1 MVKMSSD
8 LISANFNLLKMV
20 HTYFCFSI
28 LFFISLAF
36 FLRFSEEVVFDNE
49 FFLYITP
56 VLSTII
62 AVVGYLFYRYHLRLI
77 HPDDPLLLRLQTYKK
92 GKLVE
97 FASFELAAILP
108 ALITISIGNIY
119 FLIISVIAFL
129 ILLYNR
135 PELNSFYRKTSLNTS
150 ELNPN

>member
-1 MVKMSSD
+1 MSSN
-8 LISANFNLLKMV
+8 LISANFNMLKMI
-20 HTYFCFSI
+20 HTYFCLSI
-28 LFFISLAF
+28 LFFVSLAF
-36 FLRFSEEVVFDNE
+36 FLRFNEEIVFDNE

-56 VLSTII
+56 ILSTII
-62 AVVGYLFYRYHLRLI
+62 AVGGYLFYRYHLTMI
-77 HPDDPLLLRLQTYKK
+77 HPEDPLLLRLQTYKK

-135 PELNSFYRKTSLNTS
+135 PDLNSFYQKTGVNNS
-150 ELNPN
+150 ELNLN